1 MRKTRLLVLL
11 AFPLIGGALSG
22 CTPPWSASEAE
33 PPAAPV
39 TVPNWVPD
47 DVVAAT
53 DPARPVATD
62 VVLSTASWDTE
73 TSTVQ
78 AGGYVS
84 PAVEDGGTCTLE
96 LRQDEQTVA
105 VDGPAT
111 ADASTTVCAG
121 LTIGGSDLGPGTWE
135 AVLRYESRAHSGTSS
150 PVSVEVPR

>member
-1 MRKTRLLVLL
+1 MSRTRFLVLL
-11 AFPLIGGALSG
+11 AIPLTGGALSG

-33 PPAAPV
+33 PAATPV

-53 DPARPVATD
+53 DPARPTTTD
-62 VVLSTASWDTE
+62 VVLSTASWDE
-73 TSTVQ
+73 ATSSVQ

-84 PAVEDGGTCTLE
+84 PAVEDGGTCTVE
-96 LRQDEQTVA
+96 LRQDERTVS

-135 AVLRYESRAHSGTSS
+135 AVLRYESPAHSGTSS
-150 PVSVEVPR
+150 PVAVEVPR